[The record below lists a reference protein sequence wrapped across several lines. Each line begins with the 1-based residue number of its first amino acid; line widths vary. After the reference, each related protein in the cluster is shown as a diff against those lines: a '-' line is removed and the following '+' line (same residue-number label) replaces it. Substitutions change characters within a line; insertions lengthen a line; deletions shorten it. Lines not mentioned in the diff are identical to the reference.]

1 MTSSQRLFGI
11 DEGCR
16 RVCAGCGATAPG
28 MFPEG
33 WAIEKVH
40 GSAWGSKIQMIVGE
54 RPYCPGCQTSG
65 QAAAR

>member
-1 MTSSQRLFGI
+1 
-11 DEGCR
+11 
-16 RVCAGCGATAPG
+16 